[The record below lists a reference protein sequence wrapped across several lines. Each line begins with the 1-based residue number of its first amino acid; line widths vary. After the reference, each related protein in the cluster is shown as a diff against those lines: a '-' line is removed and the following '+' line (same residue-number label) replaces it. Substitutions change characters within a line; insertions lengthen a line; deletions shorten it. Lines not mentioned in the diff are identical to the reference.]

1 MIKFSEEVHGY
12 MRAIHGGITK
22 ILFAP
27 FRDAGLTPPQ
37 AFTLGCIRQLGDG
50 ATVGD
55 VGRELKTPLSNT
67 TNITLRLEKTG
78 LITRRRDEND
88 RRRVVLTVTDK
99 GREAFKRADE
109 VYEKLNERIDAVFTP
124 EEKANILAAL
134 KMLEERVGED
144 GEQGERFN
152 GKN

>member
-1 MIKFSEEVHGY
+1 M
-12 MRAIHGGITK
+12 
-22 ILFAP
+22 
-27 FRDAGLTPPQ
+27 
-37 AFTLGCIRQLGDG
+37 
-50 ATVGD
+50 
-55 VGRELKTPLSNT
+55 
-67 TNITLRLEKTG
+67 EKTG